1 MDDTIQTAI
10 KAKSLNESSA
20 KTANADYATIVIG
33 GGITG
38 CAAAYYLAKSGR
50 EVALIEEFDLNTQA
64 SGRNAGSLH
73 GQIQHH
79 PFVERGEEWARAF
92 LPALSFLADSVE
104 LWRGLEAELGTDL
117 EVTTGGGILVAET
130 TGQMRD
136 IERKVNLERAAGY
149 PSELIG
155 RDDLARIAPYISD
168 SMMGAEFSPSEG
180 VANPLLA
187 TPALAKAA
195 THHGAAIHIHTR
207 VLSIDSEPA
216 GYHVITTKG
225 SMRCRDLV
233 IAAGSETSRLGSI
246 LGKNLP
252 VQDEAIQLSVT
263 EPVEQFVPHLVYFAG
278 DALTFKQSKTGTL
291 LIGGGWPAYQPE
303 PGGSVRVD
311 ARSLQENLK
320 VAQTVVPSVG
330 RVRVVRTW
338 AGIARRTPDLM
349 PIIGKVSDRGQV
361 VVGLFPHM
369 GFTAGPLLGK
379 TLSDL
384 VLGRRSD
391 RDLSPFSPDRF

>member
-10 KAKSLNESSA
+10 KAKGLNESPA
-20 KTANADYATIVIG
+20 KDAKGDYATIVIG

-79 PFVERGEEWARAF
+79 PFVERGEEWGRAF

-104 LWRGLEAELGTDL
+104 LWKGLGAELGTDL

-130 TGQMRD
+130 TEQMRD
-136 IERKVNLERAAGY
+136 IERKVALERAAGY

-155 RDDLARIAPYISD
+155 GDELARIAPYISY
-168 SMMGAEFSPSEG
+168 SMLGAEFSPCEG

-187 TPALAKAA
+187 SPALAKAA
-195 THHGAAIHIHTR
+195 TLNGAAIHTHTR
-207 VLSIDSEPA
+207 VLSIDREPA
-216 GYHVITTKG
+216 GYHIITTKG

-246 LGKNLP
+246 LGKGLP
-252 VQDEAIQLSVT
+252 VQDEAIQLGVT
-263 EPVEQFVPHLVYFAG
+263 EPVERFVPHLVYSAG
-278 DALTFKQSKTGTL
+278 AALTFKQSKTGTL
-291 LIGGGWPAYQPE
+291 LIGGGWPAHQPK
-303 PGGSVRVD
+303 PGGPVSVD
-311 ARSLQENLK
+311 ARSLRANLE
-320 VAQTVVPSVG
+320 VAQTVVPSIG
-330 RVRVVRTW
+330 KVRLIRTW
-338 AGIARRTPDLM
+338 AGIVRETPDLM
-349 PIIGKVSDRGQV
+349 PIIGKVTYSGRV

-369 GFTAGPLLGK
+369 GFTAGPLLGR
-379 TLSDL
+379 TLADL
-384 VLGRRSD
+384 VLGNPSD
-391 RDLSPFSPDRF
+391 RDLGPFSPDRF